1 MQRIP
6 TESLPHAFLDAID
19 FTRSLGVRYIWID
32 SLCILQDSRDDW
44 QAEALQ
50 MHKIYRN
57 CVCNIAATGSS
68 DNGGGLF
75 QDRNKAWVTPGKVR
89 IQYSGHD
96 RVYLA
101 SLGSLWG
108 RWVSRFTLNRED
120 WFSKND

>member
-1 MQRIP
+1 
-6 TESLPHAFLDAID
+6 
-19 FTRSLGVRYIWID
+19 
-32 SLCILQDSRDDW
+32 
-44 QAEALQ
+44 